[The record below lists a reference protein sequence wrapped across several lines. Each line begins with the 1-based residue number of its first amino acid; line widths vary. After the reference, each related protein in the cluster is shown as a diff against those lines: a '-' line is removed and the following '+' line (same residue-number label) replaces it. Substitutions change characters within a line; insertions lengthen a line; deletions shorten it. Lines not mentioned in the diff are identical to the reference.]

1 MVKSKEPNSSNAF
14 AIVIMAAGKGTRLKS
29 RRAKVLHRVG
39 GKPLLAQVIASASQV
54 VDPGNI
60 HVVIGHQAEEVRA
73 AVAHT
78 GVNFVLQ
85 EEQRGTGHAIM
96 CAREQV
102 QHYENILVL
111 SGDVPLIQPATIEQ
125 LRDFHLKHKAA
136 MTILTAEPAD
146 PYGYGRIVR
155 SSASSDHVTA
165 IVEQKALK
173 RQQEKLREINSG
185 IYGFAA
191 KPLFSNIDRLKTDNV
206 HGEFYLTDMAA
217 ILVRTRARVLALKA
231 KNPAEVLG
239 ANTLAEL
246 VELDAMLRSRKAR
259 ALMDCGVTIYRP
271 ETCVIDSDVEIGSDT
286 VIEPFVQILG
296 RTRIGSDCSIRSY
309 SIIRD
314 SQIGDNVQVRPGC
327 IIDQSIVAAD
337 ALLGPYSHLRPGSD
351 VGAGAHVGN
360 FVEVKKTKLG
370 RGAKANHLSYL
381 GDAEVGAGV
390 NVGAGTITC
399 NYDGVNKHVTVIE
412 EGAFIGSDST
422 LVAPVRVGKGAYVAA
437 GSTITDDVPPDALA
451 LGRGRQAVKEGWA
464 KERRAQQAK
473 AKGK

>member
-1 MVKSKEPNSSNAF
+1 MVKSKEPDSSNAF

-29 RRAKVLHRVG
+29 RRAKVLHQVG

-54 VDPGNI
+54 VDAEDI
-60 HVVIGHQAEEVRA
+60 YVVIGHQAEEVRT
-73 AVAHT
+73 AVGHT

-85 EEQRGTGHAIM
+85 KDQRGTGHAIM

-155 SSASSDHVTA
+155 STASSDNVAA

-173 RQQEKLREINSG
+173 PQQEKLREINSG
-185 IYGFAA
+185 IYAFAT
-191 KPLFSNIDRLKTDNV
+191 KPLLSNIDRLKTDNV

-217 ILVRTRARVLALKA
+217 VLVRTKARVVALKA
-231 KNPAEVLG
+231 KDPAEVLG

-246 VELDAMLRSRKAR
+246 VELDAMLRLHKAR
-259 ALMDCGVTIYRP
+259 ALMDSGVTIYRP
-271 ETCVIDSDVEIGSDT
+271 ETCVIDSDVEIGPDT
-286 VIEPFVQILG
+286 VIEPFVQVLG
-296 RTRIGSDCSIRSY
+296 KTLIGSDCYIRSY

-314 SQIGDNVQVRPGC
+314 SQIGDRVQVRPGC
-327 IIDQSIVAAD
+327 IIDQSLVAAE

-351 VGAGAHVGN
+351 VAAGAHVGN
-360 FVEVKKTKLG
+360 FVELKKTKLG
-370 RGAKANHLSYL
+370 KGAKANHLSYL

-437 GSTITDDVPPDALA
+437 GSTITDNVPPDALA
-451 LGRGRQAVKEGWA
+451 LGRARQAVKEGWA
-464 KERRAQQAK
+464 KERRRQQAK